1 MCIRDS
7 DISDG
12 LDSVEQQ
19 PGDRSG
25 ELSVALYAHRMHAN
39 GNISRLF
46 IAGSSALFTEEYV
59 YQRSYVQEFIVM
71 LMGQLLSDKIVS
83 LDLMASAA
91 VRPALT
97 VGSQPVGIALTVAVP
112 LLVLAAGLCVLLPRR
127 NR

>member
-1 MCIRDS
+1 M
-7 DISDG
+7 
-12 LDSVEQQ
+12 
-19 PGDRSG
+19 
-25 ELSVALYAHRMHAN
+25 ALYAHRMHAN

-97 VGSQPVGIALTVAVP
+97 VGSQPVGIALTVALP